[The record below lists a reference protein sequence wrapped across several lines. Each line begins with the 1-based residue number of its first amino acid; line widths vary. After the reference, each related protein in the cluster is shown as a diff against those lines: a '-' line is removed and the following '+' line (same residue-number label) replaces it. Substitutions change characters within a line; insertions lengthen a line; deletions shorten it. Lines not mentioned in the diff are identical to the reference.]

1 MSSFVHLHNHTH
13 YSLLDG
19 ACRIEDLVKAAKKFK
34 MPAIAI
40 TDHGNMFGAV
50 NFYKTVIKAGLKPI
64 LGIETYIAPGSR
76 FDKSVSRGQGET
88 SFHLIL
94 LARNMDGYRNLI
106 KLSSQ
111 AYLEGFY
118 YKPRIDKEILSEH
131 AEGLIALSACIK
143 GEVAYNVIHQDY
155 EGAKKAA
162 QFYQD
167 LFKENYYLEIQNHG
181 IPEEDTACQGI
192 MQISKELDIPVVA
205 TNDTHYLKQ
214 EHARAQDILLCIQTN
229 ADLDDPTR
237 LKFSSDQIYF
247 KSPEEMAALFSET
260 PQVLS
265 TSLDIAEKC
274 HLALD
279 FHTLHL
285 PHFTISENHD
295 MVSLDDYLKELA
307 MTGIKERYSQPSKEI
322 YDRLHFELSVIE
334 KMGYA
339 GYFLIVADFIQYA
352 KEKGIPVG
360 PGRGSAAGSLV
371 SYATGITDVDPL
383 QYGLLFERFLNPERV
398 SMPDIDIDFCYERRD
413 EIIEYVKEKYG
424 HENVTQIITF
434 GSMNARGVI
443 RDVGRVLKIP
453 YSEVD
458 QIAKKIP
465 SQIGMTLDLALNKSP
480 EFKEAC
486 EKNEKNQELL
496 ENAKVLEGLARHAST
511 HAAGVVIAPG
521 PLTDYVPLYKPS
533 QGDVTT
539 QYDMKSLES
548 IGLLKMDFL
557 GLRTLTV
564 IDHTIVA
571 LKARNVELNIHE
583 IPLDDKETYRV
594 FAEGQTIGI
603 FQFES
608 SGMRDYLKKLQPES
622 IEDLTAMNA
631 LYRPGPMEWI
641 GNFIDRKQGKTK
653 VTYLHPMLESILEE
667 THGIIVYQE
676 QVMQIASKL
685 GGFSMGKADLLRRAM
700 GKKEV
705 SLMQEQRLSFVDGAE
720 KNGIPRDTADSIFDL
735 MDKFAGYGFNKSHAA
750 CYSIVA
756 YQTGFLKAHYPVEF
770 MTANL
775 TSEMGNSDR
784 VMILIDECRRMD
796 IPLLPPDINMS
807 EACFK
812 VTEEGIRFGLV
823 AVKNVGLGAI
833 QSIVEG
839 RKKNG
844 KYQTIFEFC
853 RHINLRQANKK
864 VLESLIQVGAM
875 DSLEGNRAQKM
886 AILEKAV
893 QIAQSIQ
900 QEADMGQTSIFG
912 SDERD
917 ISSLFPDLPQI
928 NPWPQS
934 ETLKREKELL
944 GFYLSGHPLLK
955 FKDEVN
961 AFSSPTISHLSQINP
976 GQTVRVCGIITQ
988 VTTRFDRKEQPMAF
1002 FNIEDFTGSVRIIA
1016 FADAYEK
1023 FRDLIAEDK
1032 MVFVT
1037 GRLDRRDDRDESSI
1051 LASEIIPIEQA
1062 RKKYTKR
1069 ISLNIEALKMAEDE
1083 SEKFTM
1089 LFQKHPGSCDVY
1101 FSVKSMKG
1109 TDLLLK
1115 SKTYQITPNPQL
1127 IDDLR
1132 TILGK
1137 ENVWIE
1143 G

>member
-1 MSSFVHLHNHTH
+1 MSTFVHLHNHTH

-19 ACRIEDLVKAAKKFK
+19 ACRINDLVATAKKMK
-34 MPAIAI
+34 MPALAI
-40 TDHGNMFGAV
+40 TDHGNMFGAIK
-50 NFYKTVIKAGLKPI
+50 FYKSVIKAGLKPI
-64 LGIETYIAPGSR
+64 LGIETYVAPGSR
-76 FDKSVSRGQGET
+76 KDKSVSRGKGET

-106 KLSSQ
+106 KLSST
-111 AYLEGFY
+111 AYLDGFY
-118 YKPRIDKEILSEH
+118 YKPRIDKQLLTEH
-131 AEGLIALSACIK
+131 AEGIIALSACIK
-143 GEVAYNVIHQDY
+143 GEVAYHVIKQDY
-155 EGAKKAA
+155 EGAKRAA
-162 QFYQD
+162 QFYRD
-167 LFKENYYLEIQNHG
+167 LLKDNFYLEVQNHG
-181 IPEEDTACQGI
+181 IPEEKIACQGI
-192 MQISKELDIPVVA
+192 MQISKDLDIPVVA

-214 EHARAQDILLCIQTN
+214 EHAKAQDILLCIQTN
-229 ADLDDPTR
+229 KDLEDPNR

-247 KSPEEMAALFSET
+247 KSPEEMAALFPET
-260 PQVLS
+260 PEVIS
-265 TSLDIAEKC
+265 TSLEIAEKI

-279 FHTLHL
+279 FDTLHL
-285 PHFTISENHD
+285 PHFTIPENHD
-295 MVSLDDYLKELA
+295 LVSLDVYLKELA
-307 MTGIKERYSQPSKEI
+307 MEGVNQRYKEPAKEI
-322 YDRLHFELSVIE
+322 YDRIHFELSVIE
-334 KMGYA
+334 RMGYA

-352 KEKGIPVG
+352 KSKGIPVG

-371 SYATGITDVDPL
+371 SFVTGITDVDPL
-383 QYGLLFERFLNPERV
+383 RYGLLFERFLNPERV

-424 HENVTQIITF
+424 HDNVTQIITF
-434 GSMNARGVI
+434 GSMNARAVI

-453 YSEVD
+453 YGEVD

-465 SQIGMTLDLALNKSP
+465 YQIGMTLEIALTKSP

-486 EKNEKNQELL
+486 EKDDKNQELL
-496 ENAKVLEGLARHAST
+496 ENAKVLEGLARHSST

-521 PLTDYVPLYKPS
+521 PLTDYVPIYKS
-533 QGDVTT
+533 TQGDVTT

-564 IDHTIVA
+564 IDHTIKA
-571 LKARNVELNIHE
+571 LKTRGVELNIQD
-583 IPLDDKETYRV
+583 IPLDDADTYRI
-594 FAEGQTIGI
+594 FSEGQTIGI

-641 GNFIDRKQGKTK
+641 GDFIDRKQGRTK
-653 VTYLHPMLESILEE
+653 VTYLHPMIESILEE

-685 GGFSMGKADLLRRAM
+685 GGFSMGGADLLRRAM
-700 GKKEV
+700 GKKDV
-705 SLMQEQRLSFVDGAE
+705 ALMQEQRAKFVDGAV
-720 KNGIPRDTADSIFDL
+720 KNKIPKDIADNIFDL

-756 YQTGFLKAHYPVEF
+756 YQTAYLKSHYPVEF
-770 MTANL
+770 MAANL

-796 IPLLPPDINMS
+796 ITLLPPDVNES
-807 EACFK
+807 EAYFK
-812 VTEEGIRFGLV
+812 VTEKSIRFGLG

-833 QSIVEG
+833 QSIVDG
-839 RKKNG
+839 REKDG
-844 KYQTIFEFC
+844 KYHNIFDFC

-893 QIAQSIQ
+893 QIAQTIQ
-900 QEADMGQTSIFG
+900 HEEDMGQTSIFG
-912 SDERD
+912 EEEQNST
-917 ISSLFPDLPQI
+917 SLFPHLPQI
-928 NPWPQS
+928 DSWPQS

-955 FKDEVN
+955 YEDEVN
-961 AFSSPTISHLSQINP
+961 AFASPAIAHLSQVHP
-976 GQTVRVCGIITQ
+976 GQTVRICGIITQ
-988 VTTRFDRKEQPMAF
+988 ITTRFDRKEQTMAF
-1002 FNIEDFTGSVRIIA
+1002 FQIEDFTGSVRVIT

-1023 FRDLIAEDK
+1023 FRELIVEDK

-1037 GRLDRRDDRDESSI
+1037 GRLDRRDDRDEYSI
-1051 LASEIIPIEQA
+1051 LASDIIPIEDA
-1062 RKKYTKR
+1062 RNKYAKR
-1069 ISLNIEALKMAEDE
+1069 LSLNIETMKMGNGE
-1083 SEKFTM
+1083 SEKLTT
-1089 LFQKHPGSCDVY
+1089 LFKKHPGACDVY
-1101 FSVKSMKG
+1101 FNVTSQDG
-1109 TDLLLK
+1109 ADLLLK
-1115 SKTYQITPNPQL
+1115 SKMYQISPDRQL
-1127 IDDLR
+1127 MIDLR
-1132 TILGK
+1132 KILGK